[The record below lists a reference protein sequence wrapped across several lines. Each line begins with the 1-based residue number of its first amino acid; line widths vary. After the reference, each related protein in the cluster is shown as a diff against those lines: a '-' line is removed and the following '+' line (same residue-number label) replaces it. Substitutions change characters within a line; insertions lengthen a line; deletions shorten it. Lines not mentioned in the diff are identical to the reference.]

1 LIHATASAGKSAHLR
16 TEHFATPCW
25 TGSAFSA
32 HVNPRRGNVCRHHL
46 PRSNRPCHQRN
57 APRIPRSPLYG
68 SSPRTRYTLTNQR
81 HGFRSGYTRNWIVG
95 SFWRATCGTS
105 LAQVSTPSICTA
117 TVHMGVHKSFQPY
130 SESVLG
136 ESSIRHNG
144 PAAKRHQAWLRPL
157 TRAQVER
164 TMPGNVVLHAHR
176 LELRRV
182 LAASHWCR
190 RNSAPGLALKEY
202 PSITQ
207 LAGKLSQGRPL
218 VRRPRPRSCSML
230 AQGRARKVRLVLRN
244 GCRRVSTSR
253 PCSAYLGPPALPAL
267 DSFFDVVTCR
277 CVSQPS
283 V

>member
-1 LIHATASAGKSAHLR
+1 
-16 TEHFATPCW
+16 
-25 TGSAFSA
+25 
-32 HVNPRRGNVCRHHL
+32 
-46 PRSNRPCHQRN
+46 
-57 APRIPRSPLYG
+57 
-68 SSPRTRYTLTNQR
+68 
-81 HGFRSGYTRNWIVG
+81 
-95 SFWRATCGTS
+95 
-105 LAQVSTPSICTA
+105 
-117 TVHMGVHKSFQPY
+117 MGVRKSFQPC

-190 RNSAPGLALKEY
+190 RNSAPGLALKEH

-218 VRRPRPRSCSML
+218 VRRPRPRSCSMS
-230 AQGRARKVRLVLRN
+230 AQGRARRVRLVLRN

-267 DSFFDVVTCR
+267 DSLFDVVTCR